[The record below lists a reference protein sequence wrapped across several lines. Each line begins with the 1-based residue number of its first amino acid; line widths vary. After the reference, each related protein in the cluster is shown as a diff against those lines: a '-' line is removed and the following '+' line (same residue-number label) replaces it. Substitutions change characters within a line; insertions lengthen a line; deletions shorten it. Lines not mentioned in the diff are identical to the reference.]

1 MTGKLNPVL
10 LELPAE
16 FTGERI
22 VLRPFCDADAPALWD
37 AVDSSRQQLK
47 RWMPW
52 VNDHDSVDYSR
63 DYVRRMQAKWIL
75 REDFPM
81 GIWRLADG
89 RLLGATGLHRIDWT
103 IPAMEIGYW
112 LRPDAEG
119 TGYATEAVKLLVPL
133 AFELLQAERVE
144 IRCDALNLRSAA
156 IARRLGFVEEATLRC
171 ARRNVD
177 NELGDTLLFALT
189 RKDAG
194 TLHAGTSS
202 RRINS

>member
-1 MTGKLNPVL
+1 MTGKPNPVL
-10 LELPAE
+10 LELPGE
-16 FTGERI
+16 LLGERI
-22 VLRPFCDADAPALWD
+22 VLRPFRDSDAAALWD
-37 AVDSSRQQLK
+37 AVDSSRLQLK
-47 RWMPW
+47 PWMPW
-52 VNDHDSVDYSR
+52 VNDHNSLDSSR

-81 GIWRLADG
+81 GIWRIADG

-119 TGYATEAVKLLVPL
+119 AGYAMEAVKLLTGL
-133 AFELLQAERVE
+133 AFDRLQAERIE

-156 IARRLGFVEEATLRC
+156 LPRRLGFVQEATLRC

-177 NELGDTLLFALT
+177 NELSDTLVFALT
-189 RKDAG
+189 RADHVK
-194 TLHAGTSS
+194 
-202 RRINS
+202 

>member
-1 MTGKLNPVL
+1 MTGKPNPVL
-10 LELPAE
+10 LELPGE
-16 FTGERI
+16 LLGERI
-22 VLRPFCDADAPALWD
+22 VLRPFRDSDAAALWD
-37 AVDSSRQQLK
+37 AVDSSRLQLK
-47 RWMPW
+47 PWMPW
-52 VNDHDSVDYSR
+52 VNDHNSLDSSR

-81 GIWRLADG
+81 GIWRIADG

-119 TGYATEAVKLLVPL
+119 AGYAMEAVKLLTGL
-133 AFELLQAERVE
+133 AFDRLQAERIE

-156 IARRLGFVEEATLRC
+156 LPRRLGFVQEATLRC

-177 NELGDTLLFALT
+177 NELGDTLVFALT
-189 RKDAG
+189 RADHVK
-194 TLHAGTSS
+194 
-202 RRINS
+202 